1 MYAED
6 TKITD
11 LTVKELREVIK
22 TEVALLMPNKNFYD
36 YSKVYVTTRT
46 KGTNNPIYPDPSQ
59 APYC

>member
-46 KGTNNPIYPDPSQ
+46 KGTNNPTKSY
-59 APYC
+59 